1 MRKGDVMKKLILYLL
16 FFLPCIAV
24 GQSTNNLSEE
34 MTPGM
39 IHAVGSVMKT
49 LQQEDNHP
57 FIVVKGDTIREK
69 NDPVAFLTAVFHQA
83 IEKNTVK
90 EIAGI
95 PFGCSYD
102 AAATVLYNKFGK
114 AYYSDQSAIVYKH
127 IFYSGE
133 SFSTVAFRFQSDGKS
148 DYFCGALFAIYV
160 RNIDEALKVK
170 ERFHHRLAER
180 YPSTSLID
188 EKLSAGGLPPV
199 PYRRTVSFSN
209 MQKGN
214 NISDFGFGFEI
225 SVMSQDEDDYPYFVR
240 IKYGPYEY
248 VKEDF

>member
-1 MRKGDVMKKLILYLL
+1 MKKLILHLL
-16 FFLPCIAV
+16 LFLPCIAV

-39 IHAVGSVMKT
+39 INAVGSIMKT
-49 LQQEDNHP
+49 LQQEGDHP

-69 NDPVAFLTAVFHQA
+69 KDPVAFLTAVYHQA
-83 IEKNTVK
+83 IVKNTVT

-102 AAATVLYNKFGK
+102 AAATALFKKFGK
-114 AYYSDQSAIVYKH
+114 ASYSDQSAIMYKH
-127 IFYSGE
+127 IFYGGE
-133 SFSTVAFRFQSDGKS
+133 NFSTVAFRFQSDVKNNF
-148 DYFCGALFAIYV
+148 FCGALFAIDV
-160 RNIDEALKVK
+160 RNMDEALKVK

-180 YPSTSLID
+180 YPSTSYID
-188 EKLSAGGLPPV
+188 EKLSAGGLPPI
-199 PYRRTVSFSN
+199 PYRRTVSFNN
-209 MQKGN
+209 MQEGN

-225 SVMSQDEDDYPYFVR
+225 SVIPQDEYDYPFFVR